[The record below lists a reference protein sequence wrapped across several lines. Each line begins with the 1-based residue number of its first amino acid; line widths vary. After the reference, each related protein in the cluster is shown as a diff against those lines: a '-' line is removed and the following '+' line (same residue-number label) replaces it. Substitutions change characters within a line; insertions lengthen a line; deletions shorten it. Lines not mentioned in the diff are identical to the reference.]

1 MESRGCFMDAL
12 RSLWASIRSKVSK
25 RGTKQ
30 RRRNFRI
37 SKMQAM
43 ERMDRKWNRRL
54 NKKVKSEKKVPKSG
68 YKTSKQ
74 DRGRARL
81 VGSGWKPRG
90 EEGKPAR
97 SKVHKKMDITLQ
109 ALQESRKP
117 LKVQLR
123 AQRPHYLGDMENVEK
138 EKSNQDCKT
147 DEGPQVQAEA
157 PRETNC
163 GHGDAKTSPE
173 GKKGLHP
180 EMAGYDPGM
189 DTSRPGKHGE
199 VLCTH
204 VRQKGLQPEM
214 AENGPASQGT
224 PAIQDKTGT
233 QSPACDGEEEPV
245 EGREQEMSLA
255 EQTELH
261 VPVEMSTES
270 SSPTLPEL
278 DNDDL
283 EDEVQIENTEV
294 GDVQGYLAEDEH
306 LSPFVR
312 LDGNNEASE
321 DYTCVHYYYYHFGKH
336 RDKELGSTFGH

>member
-30 RRRNFRI
+30 RRRNLRI

-43 ERMDRKWNRRL
+43 ERMDRKWNRGL
-54 NKKVKSEKKVPKSG
+54 NKKVKSEKKSG

-81 VGSGWKPRG
+81 VASGWKPRG

-97 SKVHKKMDITLQ
+97 SKVQKKMDITLQ

-123 AQRPHYLGDMENVEK
+123 AQRPHYLGDMENMEK
-138 EKSNQDCKT
+138 EKSNQDYRS

-163 GHGDAKTSPE
+163 GHGDAKTNPLIACLPLRGEKACSQKWQDMILGWTPVVQE
-173 GKKGLHP
+173 NMEKRCAPLSGKKACSQRWQN
-180 EMAGYDPGM
+180 M
-189 DTSRPGKHGE
+189 
-199 VLCTH
+199 VL
-204 VRQKGLQPEM
+204 
-214 AENGPASQGT
+214 QGT
-224 PAIQDKTGT
+224 PAIQDKMGT

-255 EQTELH
+255 EQTELP

-283 EDEVQIENTEV
+283 EDKVQTENIEE
-294 GDVQGYLAEDEH
+294 GDAQGMKLLEQAETQ
-306 LSPFVR
+306 
-312 LDGNNEASE
+312 GNNR
-321 DYTCVHYYYYHFGKH
+321 VKQKYYK
-336 RDKELGSTFGH
+336 

>member
-30 RRRNFRI
+30 RRRNLRI

-54 NKKVKSEKKVPKSG
+54 NKKVKSEKKSG

-81 VGSGWKPRG
+81 VASGWKPRG

-97 SKVHKKMDITLQ
+97 SKVQKKMDITLQ

-138 EKSNQDCKT
+138 EKSNQDYKT
-147 DEGPQVQAEA
+147 DEGSQVQAEA
-157 PRETNC
+157 PREMNC
-163 GHGDAKTSPE
+163 GHGDAKTFPE

-199 VLCTH
+199 VLCSQRWQNM
-204 VRQKGLQPEM
+204 VLQG
-214 AENGPASQGT
+214 A

-255 EQTELH
+255 EQTELP

-283 EDEVQIENTEV
+283 EDEVQIENTEE
-294 GDVQGYLAEDEH
+294 GDVQGYLAKDEH

-321 DYTCVHYYYYHFGKH
+321 DYTCVHYYYYRLISYFIILFWIIISLYFPH
-336 RDKELGSTFGH
+336 